1 MTKIYKIFL
10 PEQWVDFQAKGLF
23 TGAEVDIEDGYIHL
37 STREQVVET
46 AAKHFSDHP
55 KIGLAR
61 MDTARMPAA
70 IRPALKWEAS
80 RGGEEFPHL
89 YAPLPI
95 GVIEA
100 YWEVRNKESGFAF
113 PKTY

>member
-10 PEQWVDFQAKGLF
+10 PEQWAEFQARGLF
-23 TGAEVDIEDGYIHL
+23 MGAPIDLEDGYIHL

-46 AAKHFSDHP
+46 AAKHFSEHA

-61 MDTARMPAA
+61 IESAKLPAA
-70 IRPALKWEAS
+70 IRPALKWEPS
-80 RGGEEFPHL
+80 RGGEDFPHL

-100 YWEVRNKESGFAF
+100 YWEVRNRDAGFAF
-113 PKTY
+113 PKIY